1 MTPDRFMQL
10 LTSIKIWRLGPR
22 RAPHK
27 PLLLLLA
34 LGNLCQRQPRM
45 QSYQAIA
52 QRLQGLLK
60 RFGPPSRTF
69 HPEYPFLRL
78 YRDGLWDIQ
87 GLQPD
92 HLDRSGQLRPHMLKN
107 SAVKG
112 GLPEEVFHLLVVNPD
127 LLRQA
132 AEYLLESHFP
142 ESFHQDLLE
151 AVNLHEI
158 QHPLALHETVTSKIV
173 RPRDPRFRVNV
184 IQAYEYRCAICGYDI
199 RIDDQLMGLEAAHI
213 RWHANG
219 GPDEVTNGLALCV
232 IHHKA
237 FDRGGIGL
245 SNELELLVSTELH
258 GQNEAWDFWFRKY
271 EGQIIRL
278 PRQSRNEPE
287 SRHLAWHRQQVFR
300 GIR

>member
-1 MTPDRFMQL
+1 M
-10 LTSIKIWRLGPR
+10 RLPG
-22 RAPHK
+22 
-27 PLLLLLA
+27 
-34 LGNLCQRQPRM
+34 
-45 QSYQAIA
+45 
-52 QRLQGLLK
+52 
-60 RFGPPSRTF
+60 
-69 HPEYPFLRL
+69 
-78 YRDGLWDIQ
+78 DGLWEIQ
-87 GLQPD
+87 GLQP
-92 HLDRSGQLRPHMLKN
+92 HHRNRSGELRPHTLKD

-112 GLPEEVFHLLVVNPD
+112 GLPEEIFHLLVGNPG

-287 SRHLAWHRQQVFR
+287 PRHLAWHRQQVFR